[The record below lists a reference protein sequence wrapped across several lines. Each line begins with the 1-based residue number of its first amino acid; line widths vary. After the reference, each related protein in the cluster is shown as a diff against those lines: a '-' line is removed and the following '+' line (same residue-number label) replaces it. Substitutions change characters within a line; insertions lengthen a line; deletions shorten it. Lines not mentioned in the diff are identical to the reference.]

1 MTLPRF
7 FPAEFSR
14 NKLRQIINEQLL
26 DYIQIYELSKL
37 KILSE

>member
-7 FPAEFSR
+7 FLARFLPEKTVA
-14 NKLRQIINEQLL
+14 NDNEQPL